1 MSEMIINTFNLC
13 LSMIQKDSEV
23 ENCEIKLKR
32 SIDLIILEKNLY
44 LFSICILYLSIFYE
58 LNIFTNL
65 MKYLYRFS
73 LYLVGYNNKHDDI
86 HRLECK
92 LEHLE
97 EMYYNLNQKISQ
109 INVKLL
115 ECVSKE
121 DSELIKTELIKTE
134 LIKTK

>member
-13 LSMIQKDSEV
+13 LSMIQRDSEV

-65 MKYLYRFS
+65 MKYFYECS
-73 LYLVGYNNKHDDI
+73 LHLVGYNDKHDDI
-86 HRLECK
+86 YRLECK

-97 EMYYNLNQKISQ
+97 EMYHNLNQKISH

-115 ECVSKE
+115 DCVTKE
-121 DSELIKTELIKTE
+121 DFE

>member
-1 MSEMIINTFNLC
+1 MSEIIINTFNLC
-13 LSMIQKDSEV
+13 LSMIEKDSEV

-115 ECVSKE
+115 ECISKE
-121 DSELIKTELIKTE
+121 DSELIKTELIKT
-134 LIKTK
+134 K

>member
-1 MSEMIINTFNLC
+1 MSESIINIFNLC
-13 LSMIQKDSEV
+13 LSIKKDSEV
-23 ENCEIKLKR
+23 EKCELTLKR
-32 SIDLIILEKNLY
+32 DIDIIILEKNLY
-44 LFSICILYLSIFYE
+44 LFSICILYFSIFYE

-97 EMYYNLNQKISQ
+97 EMYYNLNQLIISMVDY
-109 INVKLL
+109 NLKHMLYHMH
-115 ECVSKE
+115 
-121 DSELIKTELIKTE
+121 
-134 LIKTK
+134 

>member
-13 LSMIQKDSEV
+13 LSMIQRDSEV

-115 ECVSKE
+115 DCVSKE
-121 DSELIKTELIKTE
+121 DSELIRTELV
-134 LIKTK
+134 KTK

>member
-32 SIDLIILEKNLY
+32 SIDLIILEKNI
-44 LFSICILYLSIFYE
+44 LFLICILGFFMIFE

-73 LYLVGYNNKHDDI
+73 LYLVGYNNRHDDI
-86 HRLECK
+86 HRFECK
-92 LEHLE
+92 LENLE
-97 EMYYNLNQKISQ
+97 EMYHNLNQKISH
-109 INVKLL
+109 INIKFLD
-115 ECVSKE
+115 CISKE
-121 DSELIKTELIKTE
+121 DSELIKTELIKT
-134 LIKTK
+134 K

>member
-1 MSEMIINTFNLC
+1 MSKMIINTFNLC
-13 LSMIQKDSEV
+13 LSMIEKDSEV

-32 SIDLIILEKNLY
+32 SIDLIIFEKNLY
-44 LFSICILYLSIFYE
+44 LFSICILFLSIFYE
-58 LNIFTNL
+58 LNICTNA

-73 LYLVGYNNKHDDI
+73 LYLVGYYNRHDDI

-97 EMYYNLNQKISQ
+97 EMYHNLNHNLNQKISK

-115 ECVSKE
+115 NCTTKE
-121 DSELIKTELIKTE
+121 DSEL
-134 LIKTK
+134 TK

>member
-13 LSMIQKDSEV
+13 LSMIQRDSEV

-92 LEHLE
+92 IEHLE
-97 EMYYNLNQKISQ
+97 EMYHNLNQKISQ

-115 ECVSKE
+115 DCVSKE
-121 DSELIKTELIKTE
+121 DSELIKTELIKT
-134 LIKTK
+134 K

>member
-1 MSEMIINTFNLC
+1 MSESIINTFNLC

-32 SIDLIILEKNLY
+32 SIDLIIFEKNI
-44 LFSICILYLSIFYE
+44 LFLICILGFFMIFE

-73 LYLVGYNNKHDDI
+73 LYLVGYNNRHDDI
-86 HRLECK
+86 HRFECK
-92 LEHLE
+92 LENLE
-97 EMYYNLNQKISQ
+97 EMYHNLNQKISH
-109 INVKLL
+109 INIKFLD
-115 ECVSKE
+115 CITKE
-121 DSELIKTELIKTE
+121 DFELIRTE

>member
-1 MSEMIINTFNLC
+1 MSESIINTFNLC

-23 ENCEIKLKR
+23 ENCEIRLKR
-32 SIDLIILEKNLY
+32 SIDLIIFEKNI
-44 LFSICILYLSIFYE
+44 LFLICILGFFMIFE

-73 LYLVGYNNKHDDI
+73 LYLVGYNNRHDDI

-92 LEHLE
+92 LENLE
-97 EMYYNLNQKISQ
+97 EMYHNLNQKISYLN
-109 INVKLL
+109 IKFLD
-115 ECVSKE
+115 CITKE
-121 DSELIKTELIKTE
+121 DFELIRTELIKTE

>member
-1 MSEMIINTFNLC
+1 MSESIINIFNLC
-13 LSMIQKDSEV
+13 LSMKKDSEV

-97 EMYYNLNQKISQ
+97 EMYHNLNKTLNQKISLVN
-109 INVKLL
+109 IKLL
-115 ECVSKE
+115 DCVTKE
-121 DSELIKTELIKTE
+121 DFESVK
-134 LIKTK
+134 

>member
-115 ECVSKE
+115 DCVSKE
-121 DSELIKTELIKTE
+121 DSELIRTELV
-134 LIKTK
+134 KTK

>member
-97 EMYYNLNQKISQ
+97 EMYHNLNQKISLV
-109 INVKLL
+109 NVKLL
-115 ECVSKE
+115 DCVIKE
-121 DSELIKTELIKTE
+121 DFE

>member
-1 MSEMIINTFNLC
+1 MSEMIINTFNSC
-13 LSMIQKDSEV
+13 LSMIQEDPD

-73 LYLVGYNNKHDDI
+73 LYLVGYNNKYDDI

-92 LEHLE
+92 L
-97 EMYYNLNQKISQ
+97 
-109 INVKLL
+109 
-115 ECVSKE
+115 
-121 DSELIKTELIKTE
+121 
-134 LIKTK
+134 